1 MTQTWQLHEAK
12 NKLSRVIENAV
23 NNRGVVRWVDSVDEE
38 TLLVQNVKRA
48 HTRLLMRKIITLVL

>member
-1 MTQTWQLHEAK
+1 MGKWASFRLTET
-12 NKLSRVIENAV
+12 KLSRVIENAV
-23 NNRGVVRWVDSVDEE
+23 NNRRVVRWVDSVDEE